1 MQDNQSVPSA
11 VAAAACGSVDS
22 PANHKSGVVIV
33 GGGPAGYASAMMLA
47 RRGWTDI
54 TLVEAQADPTYADPD
69 RSYGETDDCKK
80 GPGECPPQSKTAMLC
95 NMSSRRCSSCCW
107 LLLVRCRMGHAA

>member
-1 MQDNQSVPSA
+1 
-11 VAAAACGSVDS
+11 
-22 PANHKSGVVIV
+22 VIV

-69 RSYGETDDCKK
+69 RSYGE
-80 GPGECPPQSKTAMLC
+80 
-95 NMSSRRCSSCCW
+95 
-107 LLLVRCRMGHAA
+107 